1 MRNTKPSGKNSP
13 SKSLGT
19 PSPDDS
25 ESPQTLGNL
34 EKKDYRQRWIENVRS
49 EYKWTPASE
58 AEAMLRP
65 AHKRSQIANRWY
77 VDGDPHPYFL
87 GIHME
92 THHLISSKGAH
103 LDDYA
108 AQQLITAGY
117 LIDTLDNLVG
127 LPATLPGACHLGLQ
141 AHRGEHPDKPAE
153 SKAYHTEVKNLLE
166 KAAPTLKRCPPNKKA
181 SGKTLNIDDI
191 TKDISK
197 ALLEQIVSCEV
208 ALTNIPNN
216 FSSYVGCRGQT
227 SITKARETSQ
237 RCPVGCNHF
246 GQTDRKY
253 NFKRPELSK
262 EHAIWNNRV
271 ITWPKGDKWTLKQG
285 V

>member
-1 MRNTKPSGKNSP
+1 MRNIKPSGTNSP
-13 SKSLGT
+13 SPSLGN
-19 PSPDDS
+19 PSSDDS

-34 EKKDYRQRWIENVRS
+34 EKMDYRQRWIANVRS
-49 EYKWTPASE
+49 KYNWKLASE

-65 AHKRSQIANRWY
+65 AHKRSQIANHWY

-103 LDDYA
+103 LDKRN
-108 AQQLITAGY
+108 AQKLVNAGY
-117 LIDTLDNLVG
+117 IIDTLDNLVG

-141 AHRGEHPDKPAE
+141 AHRGEHPDKPVE
-153 SKAYHTEVKNLLE
+153 SKAYHTTVKNELE
-166 KAAPTLKRCPPNKKA
+166 KVKELLKQCPPNTKA
-181 SGKTLNIDDI
+181 SDKTPNIDDI
-191 TKDISK
+191 TNKISK
-197 ALLEQIVSCEV
+197 RLLDKIVSNKV

-227 SITKARETSQ
+227 SITKARETSE

-285 V
+285 I

>member
-13 SKSLGT
+13 STSLGT
-19 PSPDDS
+19 PSSDDS

-34 EKKDYRQRWIENVRS
+34 EKMDYRQRWIANVRS
-49 EYKWTPASE
+49 QYNWKLTSE
-58 AEAMLRP
+58 AEAMQRP
-65 AHKRSQIANRWY
+65 AHKRSQIANHWY

-103 LDDYA
+103 LDTRT
-108 AQQLITAGY
+108 AQRLVNAGY
-117 LIDTLDNLVG
+117 VIDTLDNLVG

-141 AHRGEHPDKPAE
+141 AHRGEHPDKPVE
-153 SKAYHTEVKNLLE
+153 SKAYHTTVKNELE
-166 KAAPTLKRCPPNKKA
+166 KVKELLKQCPPNTKA
-181 SGKTLNIDDI
+181 SDKTPNIDDI
-191 TKDISK
+191 TNKISK
-197 ALLEQIVSCEV
+197 RLLDKIVSNKV

-227 SITKARETSQ
+227 SITKARETSE

-285 V
+285 I

>member
-1 MRNTKPSGKNSP
+1 MRNTKPSGKNPP
-13 SKSLGT
+13 STSLGT
-19 PSPDDS
+19 PSSDDS

-34 EKKDYRQRWIENVRS
+34 EKMDYRQRWIANVRS
-49 EYKWTPASE
+49 QYNWKPASE
-58 AEAMLRP
+58 AEAMQRP
-65 AHKRSQIANRWY
+65 AHKRSQIANHWY

-103 LDDYA
+103 VDKDTAKALVK
-108 AQQLITAGY
+108 AGY
-117 LIDTLDNLVG
+117 VIDTLDNLVG

-141 AHRGEHPDKPAE
+141 AHRGEHPDKPVE
-153 SKAYHTEVKNLLE
+153 SKAYHTTVKNELE
-166 KAAPTLKRCPPNKKA
+166 KVKKQLKRCPPNTKA
-181 SGKTLNIDDI
+181 SDKIPNIDDI
-191 TKDISK
+191 TNKISK
-197 ALLEQIVSCEV
+197 RLLDKIVSNKV

-227 SITKARETSQ
+227 SITKARETSE

-262 EHAIWNNRV
+262 EHEIWNNRV

-285 V
+285 I

>member
-1 MRNTKPSGKNSP
+1 MRNIKPSGTNSP
-13 SKSLGT
+13 SPSLGN
-19 PSPDDS
+19 PSSDDS

-34 EKKDYRQRWIENVRS
+34 EKMDYRQRWIANVRS
-49 EYKWTPASE
+49 KYNWKLASE

-103 LDDYA
+103 IDKDTAKALVK
-108 AQQLITAGY
+108 AGY
-117 LIDTLDNLVG
+117 IIDTIDNLVG

-141 AHRGEHPDKPAE
+141 AHRGEHPDKPVE

-166 KAAPTLKRCPPNKKA
+166 KAAPTLKRCPPNTKA
-181 SGKTLNIDDI
+181 SDKTSNIDDI
-191 TKDISK
+191 TNKISK
-197 ALLEQIVSCEV
+197 RLLDQIVSNKV

-227 SITKARETSQ
+227 SITKARETSE

-262 EHAIWNNRV
+262 EHEIWNNRV

-285 V
+285 I